1 MFNLSKTKP
10 VILPFKPSMS
20 PQLRG
25 PAVTLSLISETLAL
39 FLNLHFF
46 HLNYNWSPN
55 HINSTNVIPCSLSSR
70 SGIAIATNHIC
81 DTTLKIL
88 RGSRALIRS
97 STVLCHWPQ
106 ALFKPSLTSLISYP
120 ATLLCST
127 LYFCQNKCL
136 WSPKCVM
143 LTLFQGL
150 VLLLQCSHY
159 FSASRVKWLISTHA
173 SWLSSGVLFT
183 KSLSWCPSL
192 GCSSRVFEI

>member
-70 SGIAIATNHIC
+70 SDIAIATNHIC

-97 STVLCHWPQ
+97 STVLCHRPQ

-143 LTLFQGL
+143 LTLFQGCNAL
-150 VLLLQCSHY
+150 TTSLLPVSSDLFLRMLHDSVQV
-159 FSASRVKWLISTHA
+159 FSPPKV
-173 SWLSSGVLFT
+173 F
-183 KSLSWCPSL
+183 L
-192 GCSSRVFEI
+192 GAPV